1 MFAVFW
7 FSSTLRPK
15 QFLCNLIRNS
25 QSTLIFFGAVHQS
38 YAAWA
43 VGKSHPHRYR
53 RLRCHLTHSFCAVGG
68 RGNGGNHR
76 NHTVVTLLSGL
87 LTALFFSYANSDSD
101 FSNQM
106 SHFICDL
113 LFYKVNQRA
122 KRSLPLYSS
131 SPLGQHNQLQEALT
145 TLSLLLLL
153 LFLLSLSHFD
163 PNVAPSGGFKNKH

>member
-1 MFAVFW
+1 MPLLALELLEGQFQMEICAKSTSCREWKPKEAWNFEDLKYSSMIYWFIDLFKFW
-7 FSSTLRPK
+7 QLYSSTLRLK

-25 QSTLIFFGAVHQS
+25 FFGAVHQS
-38 YAAWA
+38 YSAWE
-43 VGKSHPHRYR
+43 VGKSHPHRCR

-101 FSNQM
+101 FSNLM

-113 LFYKVNQRA
+113 LSHKVN
-122 KRSLPLYSS
+122 
-131 SPLGQHNQLQEALT
+131 
-145 TLSLLLLL
+145 
-153 LFLLSLSHFD
+153 
-163 PNVAPSGGFKNKH
+163 

>member
-1 MFAVFW
+1 MISLNSDNFIRAEIASQMFAVFW

-38 YAAWA
+38 YAVWA
-43 VGKSHPHRYR
+43 ASKSHPHRCR

-113 LFYKVNQRA
+113 LCYKVN
-122 KRSLPLYSS
+122 
-131 SPLGQHNQLQEALT
+131 
-145 TLSLLLLL
+145 
-153 LFLLSLSHFD
+153 
-163 PNVAPSGGFKNKH
+163 